1 MKRHAPFEVRKK
13 VIVGDLVESNR
24 LPGTGRA
31 TVVAIRNAGKPQSL
45 VYEVRGFGVTTLLE
59 RGEFKRV
66 YYTAADDG
74 SCECVEPSS
83 CEQEK

>member
-1 MKRHAPFEVRKK
+1 MKSHMPFEVRKK
-13 VIVGDLVESNR
+13 VVVGDLVESSR

-31 TVVAIRNAGKPQSL
+31 TVRAIRNTGKPQRQ
-45 VYEVRGFGVTTLLE
+45 VYEVRGFGVTALLE

-74 SCECVEPSS
+74 SCECVEP
-83 CEQEK
+83 